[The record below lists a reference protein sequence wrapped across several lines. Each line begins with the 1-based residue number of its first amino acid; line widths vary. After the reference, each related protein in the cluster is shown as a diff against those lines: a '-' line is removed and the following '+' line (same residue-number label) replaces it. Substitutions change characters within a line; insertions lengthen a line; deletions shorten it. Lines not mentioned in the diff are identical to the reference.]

1 MKAKVFT
8 LASFSPRPGLYFIS
22 LAANSPYL
30 AFSLFHKLLSPL
42 RYPHF
47 LHLPF
52 PPFQGFPQGVFLLP
66 VSLFVLPP
74 ALKFRLRLE
83 LQKRPFSHFHTKLML
98 CELAGIQMLE
108 DRASGPSGEPR
119 RMLAGPA

>member
-30 AFSLFHKLLSPL
+30 AFSLFYKLLSPL

-52 PPFQGFPQGVFLLP
+52 PPFQGFPQGVFLRP
-66 VSLFVLPP
+66 VSSFVLPP
-74 ALKFRLRLE
+74 ALKFLTEAGAPEKAFLT
-83 LQKRPFSHFHTKLML
+83 FSHEDDALRTSWDSN
-98 CELAGIQMLE
+98 AGRQGQWTE
-108 DRASGPSGEPR
+108 WRA
-119 RMLAGPA
+119 